1 MDQDHLR
8 TGDRSLC
15 RFRFI
20 KNPEFVLAGTK
31 MIFREGRTKAV
42 GTITKLFNEIPGQ
55 SSHNTRTGKSSKA
68 QMHQRAQQANKS
80 RTAGVKKPVVQQQ
93 QQQKQQQQ
101 QQQAAA
107 NVDGHAKQSAG
118 TNSVKSVPSHANGL
132 ALGKSTPSNTAVR
145 TAES

>member
-20 KNPEFVLAGTK
+20 KNPEYVLAGTK

-42 GTITKLFNEIPGQ
+42 GTITRLFNEIPGQ

-80 RTAGVKKPVVQQQ
+80 RTGVVKKPVAQ
-93 QQQKQQQQ
+93 QQQQ

-107 NVDGHAKQSAG
+107 NVGGYAKQSAA

-145 TAES
+145 TVES